1 MITKAIGHAIQSE
14 GFKSLSRRARAAGEI
29 AEAETLAANAHW
41 HQNAAAKIKM
51 HGSAREVV
59 IAQGEV
65 VPDVSFLRDTLAD
78 PDLVAIESS
87 HSRGH
92 YLLVND
98 IVALGIDVANTV
110 RASNT
115 AEKLIAHEIALAH
128 KVAMQQANLAQ
139 IERDPAISIKR
150 LQVSARMMTTAQ
162 EGLITLQKLKSTGP
176 QSVTVQHVHVND
188 GGQAVVGNIQPLKSN
203 H

>member
-1 MITKAIGHAIQSE
+1 MSHAIQSE
-14 GFKSLSRRARAAGEI
+14 GFKGLSRRARAAGEI
-29 AEAETLAANAHW
+29 ADAETLSAKGQW
-41 HQNAAAKIKM
+41 HQNTAAKIKM
-51 HGSAREVV
+51 HVNTREVV
-59 IAQGEV
+59 VAQGEV
-65 VPDVSFLRDTLAD
+65 VPDESFLRDTLTD

-110 RASNT
+110 HADNT
-115 AEKLIAHEIALAH
+115 AEKLISHQIALAH

-162 EGLITLQKLKSTGP
+162 EGLMTLQKLKSTGP
-176 QSVTVQHVHVND
+176 QSVTVQHVHVNS
-188 GGQAVVGNIQPLKSN
+188 GGQAVVGNVQTN
-203 H
+203 